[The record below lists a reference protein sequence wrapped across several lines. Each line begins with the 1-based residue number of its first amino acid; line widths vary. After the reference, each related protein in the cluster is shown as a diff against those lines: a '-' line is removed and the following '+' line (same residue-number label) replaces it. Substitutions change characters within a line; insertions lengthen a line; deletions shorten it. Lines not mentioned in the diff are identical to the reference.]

1 MGQGMSRFQVV
12 SDTLKAELAKPY
24 SYGSTDCFFTG
35 LAMIDALNGTSLVA
49 TYQCRYKTLVGAQKA
64 LRAEG
69 HKSLVSFFEAI
80 GGPRIAPLQATF
92 GDIGVIALPVEGKKR
107 LAEHVG
113 VHDGRQWV
121 VKTETGT
128 LTFDSAQALA
138 AFRT

>member
-35 LAMIDALNGTSLVA
+35 LRIVDAIRGTKHVN
-49 TYQCRYKTLVGAQKA
+49 TYKNRYKTLVGAQKA
-64 LRAEG
+64 LRNDG
-69 HKSLVSFFEAI
+69 HKTLTTFLEALSLS
-80 GGPRIAPLQATF
+80 RIAPLQAII
-92 GDIGVIALPVEGKKR
+92 GDIGVIALPVEGKNR

-113 VHDGRQWV
+113 VHDGRQWI

-128 LTFDSAQALA
+128 LNFDSAQAQA